1 MHAKVQLISTKHI
14 FSPSDT
20 QYTKINIITHK
31 NMRYISKNIPYFTLY
46 PPQKYTPTTK
56 NQIYFH
62 TFAL

>member
-31 NMRYISKNIPYFTLY
+31 NMRYISKNTPYFTLY
-46 PPQKYTPTTK
+46 PLKNIYQQQK